1 MFNRHI
7 LINYSL
13 PIVATSNPNDDAFD
27 SVVIVASNFDENVLT
42 NQSLDSFKDLKQYKQ
57 VQWSF

>member
-1 MFNRHI
+1 MFNRLI

>member
-1 MFNRHI
+1 VFNRHI